1 MKIQYEDE
9 YGEALYTSTEDVTI
23 IPAVG
28 DFVMLKDEDYRVKSV
43 TWMIDHNFI
52 VVMITQNMV
61 KSPKKEDD
69 NSGRLSEMHNAIV
82 ALNKRQDSNEKKG
95 RALTEQITTVRKH
108 INQRIQQDKKDA
120 NGS

>member
-9 YGEALYTSTEDVTI
+9 YGETLHIGTGEVTI
-23 IPAVG
+23 VPTVG
-28 DFVMLKDEDYRVKSV
+28 DFVILNEEDYRVKSV
-43 TWMIDHNFI
+43 TWMIDHDFI

-61 KSPKKEDD
+61 KSSKKEDD

-82 ALNKRQDSNEKKG
+82 ALNKRQDSNEKKS